1 MDQGTE
7 VRGSLLW
14 MKLSLIHLS
23 LRLFRSIL
31 VQFPDPLI
39 LGNDQPNLLT
49 ISPLDIIPLPSIG
62 LRSSTSI
69 FSTPA
74 AIEAGRQGLESLNR
88 ELAEDPYNT
97 SERLQKS
104 LNELKELLKPEGIT
118 QL

>member
-1 MDQGTE
+1 MDQGAE

-23 LRLFRSIL
+23 PQLFLSIL

-39 LGNDQPNLLT
+39 FGSDQPADNIT
-49 ISPLDIIPLPSIG
+49 LDIIPLPSIG

-74 AIEAGRQGLESLNR
+74 EIEAGRQGLESLNR